1 MGCCSC
7 VWFPVFLF
15 LVSNFHRIVHR
26 RDDRLRNSHT
36 YRDCCNC
43 QYGGQDLVVH
53 ICHILFDLYNYLRDG
68 RIFDNCSNAMDWVWI
83 AQLSPLC
90 SLLLSSLVFWVG
102 QMSLCRCLFQRV
114 YPIFWLKLSLLLLHL
129 VSSFLFYFISSIVHN
144 DNSLL
149 LTTPLLMF
157 KDLWG

>member
-1 MGCCSC
+1 MGCSC
-7 VWFPVFLF
+7 VRFPAFLF

-36 YRDCCNC
+36 YTDCSNC
-43 QYGGQDLVVH
+43 QYGGQDLVH

-90 SLLLSSLVFWVG
+90 SLLLSSPVFWVG
-102 QMSLCRCLFQRV
+102 QMSLCRCLFQWV
-114 YPIFWLKLSLLLLHL
+114 YPLFWLKLFTS
-129 VSSFLFYFISSIVHN
+129 VTPCFFISFFISSIVHN
-144 DNSLL
+144 DNSLHL
-149 LTTPLLMF
+149 ITPLLMF
-157 KDLWG
+157 KDLWV